1 MARSRYRSVTYHL
14 AACVELTRAVQLAGG
29 RMDMASLASALS
41 YSGVRNGAFLT
52 RLANA
57 RLFGLVA
64 GRSGEVALL
73 ERGWRCL
80 SSDPD
85 EARQARAEACL
96 AVPLFRQVLDY
107 YAASPIPG
115 LDGLADVLEKQF
127 GESPTR
133 APATARAL
141 VDSADQAGLLTV
153 KRTALPLFSA
163 SVTDFTD
170 SHLDP
175 GSSFSPPVGLASSPF
190 FSRLRGR
197 RHADGG
203 PGGPAMVDH
212 RPVRPTSTVDPE
224 EGALWID
231 EGNPSD
237 SRRKRARRTWVSVGA
252 AACVLLVG
260 VPVGLLVTSGSSLA
274 PSHRSA
280 SPNPTIH
287 VSDGVAEHSV
297 IAALSATTD
306 SGSFAFSY
314 ELRNIPG
321 PTTTTPTTTPPCM
334 PPGGISAT
342 CVSVQG
348 SGTIDSNPMAMATSA
363 DIGQTD
369 MGQNGTGLQVGV
381 RVDPTTVWEVSSTDN
396 GLTPLSSDGAAQ
408 GTPLPE
414 FASLTES
421 TLGERAGAVAMMGM
435 ASPTGYLDLVQPAIT
450 SASEVD
456 SSTVDGVAVTRYELT
471 IDPSSLATAPGV
483 SSAEASTITAALGV
497 LNGEGLTAIHDT
509 VSIDA
514 SGFILES
521 DSTVSFKDLGIV
533 TLDAHFSNFGCAG
546 TVLMPGEGGT
556 SSAPAGCT
564 SPDTGIAPATG
575 TSTSSTS
582 TTTTT
587 STGSTNTAT
596 TTTTTTP
603 STPTT
608 DTTASTTA
616 VPGQ

>member
-80 SSDPD
+80 SPDPD
-85 EARQARAEACL
+85 DAHRARAEACL

-107 YAASPIPG
+107 YATSPIPG
-115 LDGLADVLEKQF
+115 LDELADVLEKQF

-133 APATARAL
+133 APVTARAL
-141 VDSADQAGLLTV
+141 VDSADQAGLLTAT
-153 KRTALPLFSA
+153 RTVLPQFSD

-170 SHLDP
+170 SHFDRR
-175 GSSFSPPVGLASSPF
+175 SSFIPPVGLAGSPF

-197 RHADGG
+197 RHHDGG
-203 PGGPAMVDH
+203 RGGPTMVH
-212 RPVRPTSTVDPE
+212 RRSVRPKSTPE
-224 EGALWID
+224 PQEGVLWID

-237 SRRKRARRTWVSVGA
+237 SRPKGARHIWMTVGA
-252 AACVLLVG
+252 AACVLLIG
-260 VPVGLLVTSGSSLA
+260 VPVGLLVTSGSNPA
-274 PSHRSA
+274 TPHRS
-280 SPNPTIH
+280 SHPNSTVQ

-297 IAALSATTD
+297 VAALSATTD

-314 ELRNIPG
+314 DLSNIPG
-321 PTTTTPTTTPPCM
+321 PTTSTPTTTPPCM
-334 PPGGISAT
+334 PPGGISSS
-342 CVSVQG
+342 CVSVKG
-348 SGTIDSNPMAMATSA
+348 SGTIDANPMAMATSA
-363 DIGQTD
+363 DIGQD
-369 MGQNGTGLQVGV
+369 GTGLQVGV

-396 GLTPLSSDGAAQ
+396 GLTPMSSDGAAQ
-408 GTPLPE
+408 GTSLPE
-414 FASLTES
+414 FAGLTEG
-421 TLGERAGAVAMMGM
+421 TLGPRAGAVAMMGM

-450 SASEVD
+450 SASEVG

-483 SSAEASTITAALGV
+483 TSAEAGTITAALGV
-497 LNGEGLTAIHDT
+497 LNAQGLTAIHDT

-514 SGFILES
+514 SGFIRES
-521 DSTVSFKDLGIV
+521 DSTVTFTDSGIV
-533 TLDAHFSNFGCAG
+533 TLDAQFSTFGCAG

-564 SPDTGIAPATG
+564 SPDTGVAPGAG
-575 TSTSSTS
+575 TSTTGTPTTAS

-587 STGSTNTAT
+587 LTVPVVT
-596 TTTTTTP
+596 TTTTTVTPP
-603 STPTT
+603 STGTTAPTT
-608 DTTASTTA
+608 SA
-616 VPGQ
+616 PGQ